1 VEQWISADVKIDL
14 TLTWRTPFEL
24 PTFKPELCDRQS
36 NYMLPCTD
44 TPQAGVINT
53 IPHCE
58 LYYSIPC
65 THTHTHTHTHT
76 PCIFL
81 SRTLGGETLRYLRGL
96 ELNRGSVAVNSSTTD
111 QMSIDAWLERLELS
125 TCIVNEAIP
134 ARVASLLPFMCSGSS
149 AKLDRS
155 QLSSFAPTG

>member
-1 VEQWISADVKIDL
+1 MSSPGPVESWISADVKIDL

-24 PTFKPELCDRQS
+24 PTFKPELCDSQS
-36 NYMLPCTD
+36 NYMHPCTD

-65 THTHTHTHTHT
+65 THTH
-76 PCIFL
+76 PAYFC
-81 SRTLGGETLRYLRGL
+81 REPWGGETLRYLRGL

-149 AKLDRS
+149 PKVR
-155 QLSSFAPTG
+155 